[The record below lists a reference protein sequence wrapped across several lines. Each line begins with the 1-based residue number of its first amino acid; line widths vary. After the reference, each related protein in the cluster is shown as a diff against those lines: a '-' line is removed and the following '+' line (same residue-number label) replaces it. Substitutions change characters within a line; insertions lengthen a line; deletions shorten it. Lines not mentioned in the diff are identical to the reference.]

1 MPEHTSFLS
10 YLIAMFPALGQNM
23 RNFGETFVGHH
34 PVGEHQAEP
43 ILAVILVIAILLG
56 IAFAAKGQIAD
67 YDKSVIPDEKLSLRT
82 LLEVVVSYF
91 YGMMKDMMGPER
103 AKRYFPI
110 IGTSALFILVS
121 NFLGMVP
128 GFLPPTSNLN
138 VTAACGII
146 IAVAFNYYGVK
157 ENGLGY
163 FKHMMGPILPLAI
176 LIFPL
181 ELLTMFVIRPVT
193 LALRLMLNIAVDHL
207 LASIMI
213 AIFALFLPIPIMILG
228 TLVAAVQALVFCLL
242 ASIYITLAT
251 EHEDHGD
258 GHGHEAHGH
267 DDHEKKKEV
276 GAKKA
281 HA

>member
-10 YLIAMFPALGQNM
+10 YLVAMFPALGKNM
-23 RNFGETFVGHH
+23 ENFGNTFVGHH
-34 PVGEHQAEP
+34 PVGEPQAEP
-43 ILAVILVIAILLG
+43 IAAVVLVVAILLG
-56 IAFAAKGQIAD
+56 IAFAVRKQIAD
-67 YDKSVIPDEKLSLRT
+67 YDKSVIPDETLSLRT
-82 LLEVVVSYF
+82 LVEVVVTYF
-91 YGMMKDMMGPER
+91 YTLMRDMMGPER

-110 IGTSALFILVS
+110 IGTSALFILVA
-121 NFLGMVP
+121 NFLGMIP
-128 GFLPPTSNLN
+128 GFLPPTSSLN
-138 VTAACGII
+138 VTAACAII

-163 FKHMMGPILPLAI
+163 FKHMMGPVLPLAI

-207 LASIMI
+207 LASIMV
-213 AIFALFLPIPIMILG
+213 AIFALFLPIPILILG
-228 TLVAAVQALVFCLL
+228 TLVAGVQALVFCLL

-258 GHGHEAHGH
+258 GHGHAEGH
-267 DDHEKKKEV
+267 AKAEL
-276 GAKKA
+276 GAKA

>member
-10 YLIAMFPALGQNM
+10 YLVAMFPALGKNM
-23 RNFGETFVGHH
+23 ENFGNTFVGHH

-43 ILAVILVIAILLG
+43 IAAVVLVVAILLG
-56 IAFAAKGQIAD
+56 VAFAVRKQIAD
-67 YDKSVIPDEKLSLRT
+67 YDKSVIPDETLSLRT
-82 LLEVVVSYF
+82 LVEVVVTYF
-91 YGMMKDMMGPER
+91 YTLMRDMMGPER

-110 IGTSALFILVS
+110 IGTSALFILVA
-121 NFLGMVP
+121 NFLGMIP
-128 GFLPPTSNLN
+128 GFLPPTSSLN
-138 VTAACGII
+138 VTAACAII

-163 FKHMMGPILPLAI
+163 FKHMMGPVLPLAI

-207 LASIMI
+207 LASIMV
-213 AIFALFLPIPIMILG
+213 AIFALFLPIPILILG
-228 TLVAAVQALVFCLL
+228 TLVAGVQALVFCLL

-258 GHGHEAHGH
+258 GHGHGEGH
-267 DDHEKKKEV
+267 AKAEL
-276 GAKKA
+276 GAKA

>member
-10 YLIAMFPALGQNM
+10 YLVAMFPALGKNM
-23 RNFGETFVGHH
+23 ENFGKTFIGHQ

-43 ILAVILVIAILLG
+43 IVAVVLVVAICVG
-56 IAFAAKGQIAD
+56 MAFAARKQIAD

-82 LLEVVVSYF
+82 ILEVVVSYF
-91 YGMMKDMMGPER
+91 YGMMSDMMGPER

-128 GFLPPTSNLN
+128 GFLPPTSSLN
-138 VTAACGII
+138 VTAACGLI
-146 IAVAFNYYGVK
+146 IAISFNYYGVK

-207 LASIMI
+207 LASIMV

-258 GHGHEAHGH
+258 GHEAAGH
-267 DDHEKKKEV
+267 DDHGKKEL

>member
-10 YLIAMFPALGQNM
+10 YLVAMFPALGKNM
-23 RNFGETFVGHH
+23 ENFGNTFVGHH

-43 ILAVILVIAILLG
+43 IAAVVLVVAILLG
-56 IAFAAKGQIAD
+56 IAFAVRKQIAD
-67 YDKSVIPDEKLSLRT
+67 YDKSVIPDETLSLRT
-82 LLEVVVSYF
+82 LVEVVVTYF
-91 YGMMKDMMGPER
+91 YTLMRDMMGPER

-110 IGTSALFILVS
+110 IGTSALFILVA
-121 NFLGMVP
+121 NFLGMIP
-128 GFLPPTSNLN
+128 GFLPPTSSLN
-138 VTAACGII
+138 VTAACAII

-163 FKHMMGPILPLAI
+163 FKHMMGPVLPLAI

-207 LASIMI
+207 LASIMV
-213 AIFALFLPIPIMILG
+213 AIFALFLPIPILILG
-228 TLVAAVQALVFCLL
+228 TLVAGVQALVFCLL

-258 GHGHEAHGH
+258 GHGHAEGH
-267 DDHEKKKEV
+267 AKAEL
-276 GAKKA
+276 GAKA

>member
-10 YLIAMFPALGQNM
+10 YLVAMFPALGKNM
-23 RNFGETFVGHH
+23 ENFGNTFVGHH
-34 PVGEHQAEP
+34 PVGDHQAEP
-43 ILAVILVIAILLG
+43 ILAVVLVVAILIGL
-56 IAFAAKGQIAD
+56 ALAARKQIAD
-67 YDKSVIPDEKLSLRT
+67 YDKSVIPDESLSLRT
-82 LLEVVVSYF
+82 LLEVIVTYF
-91 YGMMKDMMGPER
+91 YNMMRDMMGPER

-121 NFLGMVP
+121 NFLGMIP

-138 VTAACGII
+138 VTAACAII

-207 LASIMI
+207 LASIMV
-213 AIFALFLPIPIMILG
+213 AIFALFLPIPILILG

-251 EHEDHGD
+251 EHEDHGE
-258 GHGHEAHGH
+258 HGHAEADHG
-267 DDHEKKKEV
+267 KKEL
-276 GAKKA
+276 GAKA

>member
-10 YLIAMFPALGQNM
+10 YLVAMFPALGKNM
-23 RNFGETFVGHH
+23 ENFGNTFVGHH
-34 PVGEHQAEP
+34 PVGDHQAEP
-43 ILAVILVIAILLG
+43 IAAVVLVVAILLG
-56 IAFAAKGQIAD
+56 IAFAVRKQIAD

-82 LLEVVVSYF
+82 LVEVVVTYF
-91 YGMMKDMMGPER
+91 YTLMRDMMGPER

-121 NFLGMVP
+121 NFLGMIP
-128 GFLPPTSNLN
+128 GFLPPTSSLN
-138 VTAACGII
+138 VTAACAII

-163 FKHMMGPILPLAI
+163 FKHMMGPVLPLAI

-207 LASIMI
+207 LASIMV
-213 AIFALFLPIPIMILG
+213 AIFALFLPIPILILG
-228 TLVAAVQALVFCLL
+228 TLVAGVQALVFCLL

-258 GHGHEAHGH
+258 GHGHAEGH
-267 DDHEKKKEV
+267 AKAEL
-276 GAKKA
+276 GAKA

>member
-10 YLIAMFPALGQNM
+10 YLVAMFPAFGKNLE
-23 RNFGETFVGHH
+23 NFGNTFVGHH

-43 ILAVILVIAILLG
+43 IVAVALVVAILIG
-56 IAFAAKGQIAD
+56 AAFAVRKQIAD

-82 LLEVVVSYF
+82 LLEVIVTYF
-91 YGMMKDMMGPER
+91 YTLMRDMMGPER

-121 NFLGMVP
+121 NFLGMIP

-138 VTAACGII
+138 VTAACAII

-163 FKHMMGPILPLAI
+163 FKHMMGPVLPLAI

-207 LASIMI
+207 LASIMLS
-213 AIFALFLPIPIMILG
+213 IFALLLPIPILILG
-228 TLVAAVQALVFCLL
+228 TLVAVVQPLVFCLL
-242 ASIYITLAT
+242 ASIYIALAT

-258 GHGHEAHGH
+258 GHAHAKA
-267 DDHEKKKEV
+267 EL
-276 GAKKA
+276 GAKA

>member
-10 YLIAMFPALGQNM
+10 YLVAMFPALGKNM
-23 RNFGETFVGHH
+23 ENFGKTFVGQH
-34 PVGEHQAEP
+34 PVGDHQAEP
-43 ILAVILVIAILLG
+43 ILAVVLVLALLVG
-56 IAFAAKGQIAD
+56 AAFAIRKQIAD

-82 LLEVVVSYF
+82 LFEIIVSYF
-91 YGMMKDMMGPER
+91 YGMMRDMMGPER

-110 IGTSALFILVS
+110 IGTSALFILAS

-138 VTAACGII
+138 VTAACAIV

-207 LASIMI
+207 LASIMV

-258 GHGHEAHGH
+258 GAHGEAHGH
-267 DDHEKKKEV
+267 DDKKKEL
-276 GAKKA
+276 GATKKA

>member
-10 YLIAMFPALGQNM
+10 YLVAMFPALGKNM
-23 RNFGETFVGHH
+23 ENFGKTFVGQQ
-34 PVGEHQAEP
+34 PVGDHQAEP
-43 ILAVILVIAILLG
+43 ILSVALVVAIL
-56 IAFAAKGQIAD
+56 IAVAFAAKKQIAD

-82 LLEVVVSYF
+82 LLEVIVSYF
-91 YGMMKDMMGPER
+91 YGMMRDMMGPER
-103 AKRYFPI
+103 AKRYFPL
-110 IGTSALFILVS
+110 IGTSALFILAS
-121 NFLGMVP
+121 NFLGMIP
-128 GFLPPTSNLN
+128 GFLPPTASLN

-146 IAVAFNYYGVK
+146 VAVAFNYYGVK

-163 FKHMMGPILPLAI
+163 FKHMMGPMLPLAI

-258 GHGHEAHGH
+258 GAHGAHDDHGHEKGH
-267 DDHEKKKEV
+267 KKEL
-276 GAKKA
+276 GAKA